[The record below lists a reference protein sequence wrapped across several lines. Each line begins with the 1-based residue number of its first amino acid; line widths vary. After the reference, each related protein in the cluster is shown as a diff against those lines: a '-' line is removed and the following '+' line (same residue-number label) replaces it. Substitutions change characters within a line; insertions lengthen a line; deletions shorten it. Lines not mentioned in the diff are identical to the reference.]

1 VWLRSRWR
9 VPTWL
14 GPKRIGEEDESVAV
28 HVAGSMAGRRSRGPG
43 HGDCGYGV
51 RPGDAAGCGVERWDG
66 RATGDRRPTTT
77 HPMEDAD
84 GWPMMQWSSPSYH
97 GWGCANSRP
106 RTGHA
111 CRPALHCTAL
121 QGPAEVVP
129 SNCDDARPRPRH
141 WRHWRRWQ
149 HWHCYLLLSIYLSL
163 SLLAWD
169 QDDIHSISTDANPHA
184 VFVVQC
190 EYPVLG

>member
-77 HPMEDAD
+77 HTMEDAD

-111 CRPALHCTAL
+111 CLPACTALHCRAL
-121 QGPAEVVP
+121 RRLFLPIAMTR
-129 SNCDDARPRPRH
+129 AR
-141 WRHWRRWQ
+141 
-149 HWHCYLLLSIYLSL
+149 
-163 SLLAWD
+163 D
-169 QDDIHSISTDANPHA
+169 QDTGDTGDAGSTGIAIYYLVSISPFLSWLGTKTTYTASAQTRTHTLSSSCSANTP
-184 VFVVQC
+184 
-190 EYPVLG
+190 Y